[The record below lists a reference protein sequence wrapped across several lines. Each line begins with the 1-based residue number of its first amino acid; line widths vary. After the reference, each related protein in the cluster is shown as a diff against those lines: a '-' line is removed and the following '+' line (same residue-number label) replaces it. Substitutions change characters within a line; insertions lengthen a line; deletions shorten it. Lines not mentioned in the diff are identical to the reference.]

1 MSRGA
6 RLFAVAILAAAV
18 AGAGVYF
25 IRHRPLAVSVAQ
37 IAKNVR
43 IRVFGLGTIEAR
55 VVSKVGFDVG
65 AMIVDLDADQGDVV
79 KKGDVLARLAATE
92 QQAKVARAR
101 AASQS
106 ARAAILKA
114 QANVEKANAVLD
126 QKIEVNRRKKAL
138 VGRSVVSEQAAEEAQ
153 RDVDVAKADLT
164 VAQSEVEVANA
175 QFADASAQHD
185 YEQTILSRYVLTAP
199 FDAVVVDRQRERG
212 MVIKAGDPVF
222 TLMEQGSGWV
232 LAYIDESRAGRIKLG
247 QHATVRLR
255 SLPRETFDAKV
266 VRIGIE
272 SDRVSEERRVY
283 VKCARCPANFHL
295 GEQAEVL
302 IDVATLS
309 QALMIPEAAV
319 SGFDGRAGA
328 VWTIE
333 DGTLHRRRVQ
343 FGHRTNDARL
353 EYAGGLP
360 NGAQIVVVR
369 VPDGAEG
376 RAAEARQ
383 EAGQ

>member
-1 MSRGA
+1 
-6 RLFAVAILAAAV
+6 VAILAAAV

-222 TLMEQGSGWV
+222 MLMEQGSGWV

>member
-222 TLMEQGSGWV
+222 MLMEQGSGWV

>member
-222 TLMEQGSGWV
+222 MLMEQGSGWV

-302 IDVATLS
+302 IDVATLG